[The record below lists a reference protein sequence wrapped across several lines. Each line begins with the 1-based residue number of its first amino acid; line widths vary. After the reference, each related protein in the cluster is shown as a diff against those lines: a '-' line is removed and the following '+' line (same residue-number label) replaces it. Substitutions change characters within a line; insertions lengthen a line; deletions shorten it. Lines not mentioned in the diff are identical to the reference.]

1 MTLTTR
7 DRADALAE
15 RLFGATLG
23 ALELFS
29 VYLGTELGLYRALA
43 STDR

>member
-1 MTLTTR
+1 MTLTAP
-7 DRADALAE
+7 DRTDALAE

-29 VYLGTELGLYRALA
+29 IYHGAELGH
-43 STDR
+43 